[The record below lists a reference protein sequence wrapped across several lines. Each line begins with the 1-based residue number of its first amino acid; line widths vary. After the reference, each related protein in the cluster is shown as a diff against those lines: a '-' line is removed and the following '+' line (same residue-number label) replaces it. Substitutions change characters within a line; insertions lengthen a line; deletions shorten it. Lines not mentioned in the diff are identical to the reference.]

1 MDFFLRDHPLVLF
14 ATSLVV
20 LWLAGWAGV
29 ALSRWHHPNDSG
41 ISDTFGV
48 LMGATLTLL
57 ALIIGFTFSMAVS
70 RYDQRKNF
78 EESEANAIGTEYLRL
93 GLLDDASAAR
103 ARGLLADYLAQRIQF
118 YETRDGTQVAQIE
131 AKKAAL
137 QPAMWK
143 AVEAPAKS
151 GRDCVVAL
159 VTSGMNDVLN
169 SEGYTQASW
178 WNRIP
183 TAAWFLMLLIA
194 VVSHLLVGFGGARL
208 RAEPELLLIL
218 PISVAISFMLIADID
233 SPRGGVIR
241 VLPHNLIAVEA
252 SLQPH

>member
-1 MDFFLRDHPLVLF
+1 MDFLLRDHPLLLF
-14 ATSLVV
+14 AVSLVV
-20 LWLAGWAGV
+20 LWAAGWAGV

-93 GLLDDASAAR
+93 GLLDDASATRAR
-103 ARGLLADYLAQRIQF
+103 ALLVDYLAQRIQF
-118 YETRDGTQVAQIE
+118 YETRDRTRLARLE
-131 AKKAAL
+131 AEKARL
-137 QPAMWK
+137 QPELWK
-143 AVEAPAKS
+143 TVEAPAKKA
-151 GRDCVVAL
+151 RDAAMTLVA
-159 VTSGMNDVLN
+159 SGMNDVLN
-169 SEGYTQASW
+169 SEGYTQAAW

-183 TAAWFLMLLIA
+183 VAAWSLMMLIA
-194 VVSHLLVGFGGARL
+194 LASHLLVGFGGARL
-208 RAEPELLLIL
+208 RAEPELLFIL

-252 SLQPH
+252 SLQAH